1 MTSLRLRFLAGCR
14 MTMWIFASSLN
25 VALLD
30 SMKFRK
36 SKPKSDHIL
45 KAVVISYIMLD
56 NFQKKG

>member
-1 MTSLRLRFLAGCR
+1 
-14 MTMWIFASSLN
+14 MWIFANSLN
-25 VALLD
+25 IILLD
-30 SMKFRK
+30 SIKLGK